1 MLPSFDVSGSGF
13 EEYLILCAFVCDE
26 IFKKVVQ
33 WLSLGYCSGY
43 QSGVDL
49 IFMNRS
55 AIDQFCELL
64 TAPSAKG
71 AHNDI
76 SYSLG
81 NFAFCSSSK

>member
-1 MLPSFDVSGSGF
+1 MLISFDVSGSGF
-13 EEYLILCAFVCDE
+13 EEYFVLCAFVCDE

-33 WLSLGYCSGY
+33 WLSRRVNCFAHFVL
-43 QSGVDL
+43 
-49 IFMNRS
+49 MNWS